1 MLQGVVAALEN
12 PAGFIG
18 EVSGCGADLGLR
30 HIGIGGSG
38 EEEPVDIG
46 EITEGRRNWSH
57 KKLMDFSL
65 QLQCCFQLAG
75 DGGADAFG
83 DKNNIIIFRERNV
96 FQLGERSFYCQF
108 YDGFQFRWGAA
119 VEGVDVLAVVKADD
133 FITTFSSH
141 GSSIIEKGLGAGIT
155 DTWEND
161 GKFFHVG
168 TSLES

>member
-1 MLQGVVAALEN
+1 MVAALKN

-18 EVSGCGADLGLR
+18 EVSCGSADLGLR
-30 HIGIGGSG
+30 HIGISGSG

-108 YDGFQFRWGAA
+108 YDRFQFRWGAA

>member
-1 MLQGVVAALEN
+1 MLLEIKIISSYSEK
-12 PAGFIG
+12 GTF
-18 EVSGCGADLGLR
+18 S
-30 HIGIGGSG
+30 
-38 EEEPVDIG
+38 
-46 EITEGRRNWSH
+46 NW
-57 KKLMDFSL
+57 
-65 QLQCCFQLAG
+65 
-75 DGGADAFG
+75 
-83 DKNNIIIFRERNV
+83 
-96 FQLGERSFYCQF
+96 GERSFYCQF
-108 YDGFQFRWGAA
+108 YDRFQFRWGAA

>member
-1 MLQGVVAALEN
+1 M
-12 PAGFIG
+12 
-18 EVSGCGADLGLR
+18 
-30 HIGIGGSG
+30 
-38 EEEPVDIG
+38 
-46 EITEGRRNWSH
+46 
-57 KKLMDFSL
+57 MDFSL

-96 FQLGERSFYCQF
+96 FQLGERSFYCLF
-108 YDGFQFRWGAA
+108 YVWFQFRWWAA
-119 VEGVDVLAVVKADD
+119 VEGVDFLAVVKADD

-161 GKFFHVG
+161 GKFFLVG

>member
-1 MLQGVVAALEN
+1 M
-12 PAGFIG
+12 
-18 EVSGCGADLGLR
+18 
-30 HIGIGGSG
+30 
-38 EEEPVDIG
+38 
-46 EITEGRRNWSH
+46 
-57 KKLMDFSL
+57 MDFSL

-108 YDGFQFRWGAA
+108 YDRFQFCWSAA
-119 VEGVDVLAVVKADD
+119 VEGMNVLTIVKADD
-133 FITTFSSH
+133 FITTLSCH

-168 TSLES
+168 TSFES